1 MNENS
6 QDEAVTEDV
15 SRRNFMTK
23 FWSVVIGG
31 FVSLTPI
38 VVGVSFFLDPV
49 LRRKKAAG
57 STGEAAGSPGE
68 GFLKVSSQS
77 ALPDDGTPVFQQIRK
92 NVVDAWNT
100 YIDQPVG
107 SVYLRKTEDGT
118 VTAFNSECPH
128 LGCTVSYVDSSQ
140 QYKCPCHDSKF
151 ELDGE
156 RTNEI
161 PPRPMDELDVEVDEG
176 GNIWVKFQ
184 SYKIGV
190 SQQIPK
196 S

>member
-1 MNENS
+1 MNEQPQNKPA
-6 QDEAVTEDV
+6 EEGV

-31 FVSLTPI
+31 IVSLTPV
-38 VVGVSFFLDPV
+38 VVGLTFFLDPI
-49 LRRKKAAG
+49 LRKRKVAG
-57 STGEAAGSPGE
+57 GESAGSPGE
-68 GFLKVSSQS
+68 GFLKVSSEA
-77 ALPDDGTPVFQQIRK
+77 ALPADGTPVFQQIRK
-92 NVVDAWNT
+92 NVIDAWNT

-107 SVYLRKTEDGT
+107 SVYLRKTEEGG
-118 VTAFNSECPH
+118 VSAFNSECPH
-128 LGCTVSYVDSSQ
+128 LGCTVSYVDSSK

-161 PPRPMDELDVEVDEG
+161 PPRPMDELDVKVDESG
-176 GNIWVKFQ
+176 DIWVKFQ

-190 SQQIPK
+190 SEQIPK
-196 S
+196 N